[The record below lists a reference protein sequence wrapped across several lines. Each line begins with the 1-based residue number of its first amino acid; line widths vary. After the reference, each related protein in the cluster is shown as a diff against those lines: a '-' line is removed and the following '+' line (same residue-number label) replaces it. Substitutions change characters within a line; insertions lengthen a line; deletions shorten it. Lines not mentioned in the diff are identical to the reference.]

1 MRLARLQGLATR
13 SLAMANAF
21 KTELL
26 AMQVL
31 LTQQSAS
38 MSSIQFN
45 NLASLQSDAFARRAN
60 ELTDLNIELVTELT
74 QVIQSGPWSAPDQ
87 SKLIVA
93 LANSLSGVHLH
104 AEKKKNKRPCQT
116 LMHFRNYP
124 NASEHARL
132 QCNDVAFTAKLAT
145 ALDVLGRIQAVLL
158 NETSKRRVLATVA
171 AGHHQPRGWPVQELR
186 DWYVTFKNDYA
197 TRFKDKRADAG
208 IGHIKD
214 YPESPTML
222 PQPKFS
228 IMFDGDS
235 HTPFAVDLDLLRDI
249 ERNIWCRGDA
259 VALRPKSDAIVRQQP
274 AQSNPPPASDMG
286 NPMQAMCMMMMNMM
300 QQNQQHTNQSDANI
314 EITRPPPI
322 RGVRG
327 RSSSSASIDGPKA
340 IEDAPQVSSP
350 LTPKEQST
358 KMPLSSPL
366 TTHKPTL
373 SPQEQANRFLN
384 SLQGHAVA
392 DDDDDDDKS
401 DDATTKSGK
410 GSGKGTR
417 KKDAKSKTK
426 ANADKAK
433 AKGIAKSPKTTTA
446 KTGAKA
452 KALVFNPVIALE
464 ATRSQYLFR
473 PGLSFAASG
482 ESSKAFP
489 FSANGGKAGAFKAAT
504 KWLKDFK
511 ASHKCK

>member
-1 MRLARLQGLATR
+1 
-13 SLAMANAF
+13 MAKVF

-26 AMQVL
+26 AMQGL

-38 MSSIQFN
+38 ISSSQFN
-45 NLASLQSDAFARRAN
+45 SLAALQSDAFASRAPG
-60 ELTDLNIELVTELT
+60 LTDLNIELVTELT
-74 QVIQSGPWSAPDQ
+74 QVIQSGPWSAADQ

-93 LANSLSGVHLH
+93 LANSLAGVPLH
-104 AEKKKNKRPCQT
+104 AEKKKNKRQCQT

-235 HTPFAVDLDLLRDI
+235 HTPFDVDLDLLRDI

-259 VALRPKSDAIVRQQP
+259 VALRPTSDAIVRQHP

-300 QQNQQHTNQSDANI
+300 QQNQQHTNQNDANI

-350 LTPKEQST
+350 MTPKEQST

-366 TTHKPTL
+366 TTQKPTL
-373 SPQEQANRFLN
+373 SPQEQADRFLK
-384 SLQGHAVA
+384 SLKGHTVDDDDA
-392 DDDDDDDKS
+392 DDDNADDV
-401 DDATTKSGK
+401 TTK
-410 GSGKGTR
+410 SGKGTR
-417 KKDAKSKTK
+417 KKDAKAKSKSKAANAK
-426 ANADKAK
+426 AN
-433 AKGIAKSPKTTTA
+433 GIAKSPKTTTA
-446 KTGAKA
+446 KTDAKA
-452 KALVFNPVIALE
+452 KALVFNPIIALE
-464 ATRSQYLFR
+464 ATRSHYLFR